1 MDIYY
6 YNSIFT
12 YLNLLFMLLLDKELK
27 KLGLKEKPIVKD
39 ENITYRS
46 FEFSANESYILI
58 NNILNT
64 AGSVIEQV
72 FSINDREIKKPL
84 TLKQVENFIDIIQ

>member
-1 MDIYY
+1 
-6 YNSIFT
+6 
-12 YLNLLFMLLLDKELK
+12 MLLLDKELK